1 MKQEIEKIRISRP
14 DIKLKGISLF
24 ISILFHIL
32 LLFLLVKIFPPV
44 RLYVHEEVAEVHI
57 VSPEEIY
64 LPRIDRYLE
73 EAEIPG
79 ALPQERPMGTPSAVG
94 EEGSIDRE
102 TEQGQVYLPDLS
114 INQTVSR
121 AEEDQSFSGM
131 VSEFRLDAFSGRKSN
146 FTLGVG
152 REKSEPTDRVEGEP
166 KERLNISGYYSD
178 GLSSIQFNRMK
189 SRKGAGGIRTSRQ
202 QQSEFMYSESFDISP
217 WVKEVVDKIRNNW
230 SIPPPRESV
239 AIGEV
244 KILIVVGKDGRL
256 ITLEILDSSDL
267 PLFDEMAMEA
277 IRLSSPFPPLPEGFP
292 YESFEASLVFQF
304 NE

>member
-1 MKQEIEKIRISRP
+1 
-14 DIKLKGISLF
+14 
-24 ISILFHIL
+24 
-32 LLFLLVKIFPPV
+32 
-44 RLYVHEEVAEVHI
+44 VHEEVAEVHI

-73 EAEIPG
+73 EAESPG

-94 EEGSIDRE
+94 EEGSIDRK

-131 VSEFRLDAFSGRKSN
+131 VSEFRLDTSSGRKSN

-178 GLSSIQFNRMK
+178 SLSSIQFNRMK
-189 SRKGAGGIRTSRQ
+189 SRKGAGGIRTSRR

-277 IRLSSPFPPLPEGFP
+277 IRLSAPFPPLPEGFP